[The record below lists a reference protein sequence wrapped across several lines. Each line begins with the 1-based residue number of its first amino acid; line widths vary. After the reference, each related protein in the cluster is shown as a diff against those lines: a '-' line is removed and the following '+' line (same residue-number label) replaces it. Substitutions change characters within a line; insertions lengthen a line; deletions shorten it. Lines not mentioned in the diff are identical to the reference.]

1 MKWKALSVFSCL
13 ILLTGEP
20 VFPES
25 CALTHPG
32 IILQLLRALKLT
44 ASVSQTVEHPSR
56 QAGDGALIKYL
67 AEFDL
72 SIRTGLNVCDGA
84 VLKIKCHMKWNEV
97 EAPLD
102 VKWLLI
108 INSWFNHRPYNLPH
122 EFPVFYVCLCSW
134 VWVAVEVFLPVYSK
148 QSAEHSYTRT
158 RTDLPLG
165 PWCSA
170 GGRCEG
176 SLPGLNLWV
185 LSEPSPPLSPDR
197 SPGLWGSPL
206 TCKACKPHRT
216 GNHNCCGSRAL
227 TL

>member
-72 SIRTGLNVCDGA
+72 SIQTGLNVCDGA

-108 INSWFNHRPYNLPH
+108 INSWFNHRRTICLTS
-122 EFPVFYVCLCSW
+122 FPSSMFVCVVESELLWRFFCLFTPNKAQSTAKHALGLTSLSVHDVAQVDGAKDLFQ
-134 VWVAVEVFLPVYSK
+134 VWICESSLNHLLHRVRIDHLVSEGPLWHVRPANHTEQETTTAV
-148 QSAEHSYTRT
+148 
-158 RTDLPLG
+158 DLG
-165 PWCSA
+165 P
-170 GGRCEG
+170 
-176 SLPGLNLWV
+176 
-185 LSEPSPPLSPDR
+185 
-197 SPGLWGSPL
+197 
-206 TCKACKPHRT
+206 
-216 GNHNCCGSRAL
+216 
-227 TL
+227 